1 MTIINQKSISG
12 ITSITFASA
21 GDDLLTFH
29 SNNGTERFRIDNSGN
44 TKITAGIVT
53 TLTTTGNATVGG
65 TLGVTGETTF
75 TTHINFGDNAKAI
88 FGNGS
93 DLQIYHDTSGAG
105 NSIIKEEGT
114 GELRL
119 GSNSAV
125 RITKHDSETCALFTV
140 DGAAELYYDNSTKF
154 ATTSTG
160 VTITGTATA
169 DGLSLGDSE
178 IAKFGNSDD
187 LQIHH
192 TGGNSFIQDKGAGIL
207 AVTSNGAGIRFMND
221 AQSEFLAKF
230 EVDGAVELYYDNDLH
245 FATTSDGCKTNGDLS
260 FRGDGDVEQIL
271 FDASDASLKFVDN
284 KKAKFG
290 NGDDLEIYHNGTD
303 SVINDSSRNLLVRA
317 SGTGDLWLQS
327 DNQVYFGDIGGNET
341 FIEANDNGDV
351 KLFYDNSQK
360 LATKSDG
367 VVVTGA
373 IYLDGSGG
381 TNSANAL
388 DDYEEGTWTP
398 AIKFGGASTGVVYS
412 TYNRGWYTKI
422 GRVVTLKMALEVAN
436 KGTSTGNASIV
447 VPFNSSLTSSSH
459 AQAIP
464 HSKVNANM
472 VFAYGTAGSGEFGLR
487 HSVASTSTGFG
498 YLNNGDFGTG
508 FSLVGSITYM
518 I

>member
-1 MTIINQKSISG
+1 MASEIRVNKINSRTGVGTITLSPTGVDFTG
-12 ITSITFASA
+12 ITTVATLKA
-21 GDDLLTFH
+21 T
-29 SNNGTERFRIDNSGN
+29 T
-44 TKITAGIVT
+44 GIVT
-53 TLTTTGNATVGG
+53 TLSVTGTTTLNGN
-65 TLGVTGETTF
+65 L
-75 TTHINFGDNAKAI
+75 
-88 FGNGS
+88 
-93 DLQIYHDTSGAG
+93 DLQDNDKILAGTGDDLEFYHDGTHSHIVSNTGNLRILADGSGSLVLTSKAG
-105 NSIIKEEGT
+105 EE
-114 GELRL
+114 
-119 GSNSAV
+119 A
-125 RITKHDSETCALFTV
+125 ITCAQ
-140 DGAAELYYDNSTKF
+140 DGAVTIKHDNSTKF
-154 ATTSTG
+154 ATTSDGITVSGRVTCDEVRTG
-160 VTITGTATA
+160 DDDKIQ
-169 DGLSLGDSE
+169 LGDS
-178 IAKFGNSDD
+178 
-187 LQIHH
+187 
-192 TGGNSFIQDKGAGIL
+192 QDFRIYHDGSTNIIDGHYHPIEL
-207 AVTSNGAGIRFMND
+207 RH
-221 AQSEFLAKF
+221 QSEVHVKC
-230 EVDGAVELYYDNDLH
+230 VDDGAVELYYDNDLH

-367 VVVTGA
+367 VVVTGG

-381 TNSANAL
+381 TDSANKL

-398 AIKFGGASTGVVYS
+398 IIRFGGASTGVVYS

-422 GRVVTLKMALEVAN
+422 GRIVVLKMALEVTN
-436 KGTSTGNASIV
+436 KGSSTGVASIV

-459 AQAIP
+459 AQMIP
-464 HSKVNANM
+464 HSKVNANA
-472 VFAYGTAGSGEFGLR
+472 VFAYGTAGSGEFALR
-487 HSVASTSTGFG
+487 HTVASTSTGMG
-498 YLNNGDFGTG
+498 SLNNGDFGTS

-518 I
+518 L